1 MAVAMMAGPQIIS
14 AVMLATSRD
23 PKRNSGAFVG
33 GVALGLAFGLTVSY
47 VTAELANDGG
57 GGGNNSSG
65 GSDIFKWVIVG
76 LLLVATVIEFRGRK
90 EVKTPKWMISLQQA
104 DPQGAFKLGLLL
116 ILLMP
121 SDIIIM
127 LSVGEYLSLNGLTL
141 IDSLGFAL
149 LTVLIAALPVLAYLI
164 GGKRAEAALPK
175 LREWMSTNSW
185 MISIGVYI
193 FFIYALAG

>member
-23 PKRNSGAFVG
+23 PKRNSSAFVG
-33 GVALGLAFGLTVSY
+33 GVALGIAIGLTVSY
-47 VTAELANDGG
+47 VTAQLANDG

-65 GSDIFKWVIVG
+65 GSNIFKWVIVG
-76 LLLVATVIEFRGRK
+76 LLLVATVIEFRGRH

-104 DPQGAFKLGLLL
+104 DPKGAFKLGLLL

-121 SDIIIM
+121 SDIIVM

-141 IDSLGFAL
+141 IDSLGFAS

>member
-1 MAVAMMAGPQIIS
+1 
-14 AVMLATSRD
+14 MLATSRD

-33 GVALGLAFGLTVSY
+33 GVALGIAIGLTVSY
-47 VTAELANDGG
+47 VTAQLANEG
-57 GGGNNSSG
+57 GGGNSSSG
-65 GSDIFKWVIVG
+65 GSNIFKWVIVG
-76 LLLVATVIEFRGRK
+76 LLLVATVIEFRGRH

-121 SDIIIM
+121 SDIIVM

-149 LTVLIAALPVLAYLI
+149 LTVLIAALPALAYMI